1 MRVQVGAG
9 ENKLMLFETFR
20 LVFSHTGSIE
30 ELMLIK
36 ISLDKHSYCLW
47 TSIYD
52 LPSLK
57 TVVQTFFL
65 NTLPTYSLD
74 ICPNFRRFFSDLS
87 QCMYVCLLTLTS
99 AQNHPIKTISCMS
112 P

>member
-1 MRVQVGAG
+1 MQVGAG

-36 ISLDKHSYCLW
+36 INLDKHSYCLW

-57 TVVQTFFL
+57 TVVQTFFFKY
-65 NTLPTYSLD
+65 PTYLQFGHMSK
-74 ICPNFRRFFSDLS
+74 LS
-87 QCMYVCLLTLTS
+87 
-99 AQNHPIKTISCMS
+99 
-112 P
+112 